1 MEAETAGAN
10 PRHIGGTLVIQ
21 PLPGIGDAIWLLP
34 HLKSIAAQTKEK
46 SVTLLTKKRS
56 LADSL
61 FEHMECVRDVL
72 WLDERRH
79 SGPFGGFLLGAA
91 LKPYGFDTAWILH
104 TSPRY
109 GLATWRAGIGER
121 VGYGI
126 GWQDA
131 FLTSQHSLS
140 RQAKKFTA
148 IEKANQLLLN
158 HSVPKL
164 ESMPELPVPEHMRAE
179 YLRRFADLPRPWV
192 SFIIGASE
200 PFKQWG
206 VENFGSLADRL
217 HRETGGSIFLIG
229 GPGESD
235 LADRLHTRF
244 GRPAWMVPM
253 VTQPILETAAIISVT
268 DIAVGNDTGALNL
281 AAATGIRSIGLFGG
295 SPPMMEDTRIDAIMP
310 FGELNYGTDRMA
322 DIGPDRVADRILSTL
337 AAD

>member
-21 PLPGIGDAIWLLP
+21 PLPGIGDAIWFLP

-46 SVTLLTKKRS
+46 TVTLLTKKRS

-61 FEHMECVRDVL
+61 FQHMDCVRDVL
-72 WLDERRH
+72 WLDDDRDR
-79 SGPFGGFLLGAA
+79 GIFGGFRLGAA
-91 LKPYGFDTAWILH
+91 LKPYGFETVWILH
-104 TSPRY
+104 ASARY

-121 VGYGI
+121 IGYGI

-140 RQAKKFTA
+140 REARKFTA

-164 ESMPELPVPEHMRAE
+164 ESMPNLPVAESMRAE
-179 YLRRFADLPRPWV
+179 YMRRFADLPRPWI

-206 VENFGSLADRL
+206 AENFGALADRL
-217 HRETGGSIFLIG
+217 HRESGGTIFLIG

-235 LADRLHTRF
+235 LADRLQTRF
-244 GRPAWMVPM
+244 GRPTWMVPM

-268 DIAVGNDTGALNL
+268 NIAVGNDTGALNL
-281 AAATGIRSIGLFGG
+281 AAAAGIISVGLFGG
-295 SPPMMEDTRIDAIMP
+295 SPPVMEDTRIDAIVP
-310 FGELNYGTDRMA
+310 FGELRYGTDRMS
-322 DIGPDRVADRILSTL
+322 DISPDRVADRIFSTL

>member
-1 MEAETAGAN
+1 MEAEIAGAN
-10 PRHIGGTLVIQ
+10 PRHIGGTLLIQ

-34 HLKSIAAQTKEK
+34 HLKSIAAQTTEK
-46 SVTLLTKKRS
+46 TLTLLTKKRS

-61 FEHMECVRDVL
+61 FGHMECVRDIL
-72 WLDERRH
+72 WLDNRRDR
-79 SGPFGGFLLGAA
+79 GPFGGFRLGAA
-91 LKPYGFDTAWILH
+91 LRPYGFGTVWILH

-109 GLATWRAGIGER
+109 GLAAWRAGIGER
-121 VGYGI
+121 IGFGI

-140 RQAKKFTA
+140 RKAQKLSV

-164 ESMPELPVPEHMRAE
+164 ESEPSLPVPEPLRDE
-179 YLRRFADLPRPWV
+179 ILRRFADLPRPWI

-200 PFKQWG
+200 SFKQWG
-206 VENFGSLADRL
+206 AENFGALADRI

-235 LADRLHTRF
+235 LADRLHKRF
-244 GRPAWMVPM
+244 TEPAWMVPM
-253 VTQPILETAAIISVT
+253 VTQPILETAAVISVT

-281 AAATGIRSIGLFGG
+281 AAATGVWSVGLFGG

-310 FGELNYGTDRMA
+310 VGNVRYGTDRMA
-322 DIGPDRVADRILSTL
+322 DISPDRVADSIFAAL
-337 AAD
+337 AAG

>member
-1 MEAETAGAN
+1 VEAENAGAN

-21 PLPGIGDAIWLLP
+21 PLPGIGDAIWLMP

-46 SVTLLTKKRS
+46 TVTLLTKKRS

-61 FEHMECVRDVL
+61 FQKMDCVRDVL
-72 WLDERRH
+72 WLDDDRDR
-79 SGPFGGFLLGAA
+79 GVFGGFRLGAA
-91 LKPYGFDTAWILH
+91 LKPYGFETVWILH
-104 TSPRY
+104 ASARY

-121 VGYGI
+121 IGYGI

-140 RQAKKFTA
+140 RQARKFTA

-158 HSVPKL
+158 HSIPKL
-164 ESMPELPVPEHMRAE
+164 ESMPNLPVPEAMRE
-179 YLRRFADLPRPWV
+179 ENIRRFADLPRPWI
-192 SFIIGASE
+192 SFVIGASE

-206 VENFGSLADRL
+206 AENFGALADRL

-244 GRPAWMVPM
+244 GRPNWMVPM

-281 AAATGIRSIGLFGG
+281 AAATGIRSVGLFGG

-310 FGELNYGTDRMA
+310 FGELSYGTDRMA
-322 DIGPDRVADRILSTL
+322 DISPDRVADRIVSTL